1 MQGQRAQRIEM
12 LLLHEFY
19 GRKFLLPDK
28 LSQRD
33 RDRIAAAQ
41 GGGEASAQTGK
52 PASSPSFFCQC
63 FCADAVP
70 VVRSHGGAC
79 VLLLRFT
86 VRCSQMWGMSAF
98 EGSSVIAIV

>member
-19 GRKFLLPDK
+19 SRKFLLPDK

-41 GGGEASAQTGK
+41 GGGEASAQTGNA
-52 PASSPSFFCQC
+52 ASSSSICCC
-63 FCADAVP
+63 FSAGAVP
-70 VVRSHGGAC
+70 VIRSHGGAC